1 MAAQD
6 IRAEVSGRPKH
17 IYSIWNKMRGKHI
30 DFSELYDVRAF
41 RVIVD
46 DVKTCYAVLGIVHD
60 IWTPIP
66 EEFDDYISRPKQNGY
81 QSLHTVVTAEDGR
94 ALEVQI
100 RTHEMHHFAEYGVAA
115 HWRYK
120 ESGGSNF
127 SAQKYDEKI
136 AWLRQLLAWKNEVT
150 DAVVDQEEVRRDW
163 VEKLKSATL
172 DERIYVLTPQA
183 RVIELPS
190 GATPIDFA
198 ITCTAMSATAA
209 AGRVWMG

>member
-1 MAAQD
+1 
-6 IRAEVSGRPKH
+6 
-17 IYSIWNKMRGKHI
+17 
-30 DFSELYDVRAF
+30 
-41 RVIVD
+41 
-46 DVKTCYAVLGIVHD
+46 
-60 IWTPIP
+60 
-66 EEFDDYISRPKQNGY
+66 
-81 QSLHTVVTAEDGR
+81 
-94 ALEVQI
+94 VQI

-163 VEKLKSATL
+163 VQKLKSATL
-172 DERIYVLTPQA
+172 DDRIYVLTPQA

-198 ITCTAMSATAA
+198 YHLHSDVGHRCRGARVDGVMVPLNTPLKNGQTVEIITAKWGRCGPSRDWLGRATRPARGHAPRFAPGSMPSTAGDAVRGPRPAGKDPAA
-209 AGRVWMG
+209 RGQDGRQPRRAGPEAGLRQGR